1 MNKADKYFIEIAEEL
16 LKKENSTE
24 NEKVRP
30 KYEDGTPAHTYFTT
44 HKVFQYDLEKGEFP
58 LLTLRPLAW
67 KSAIKEVLWIYQD
80 QTSELEVLRD
90 KYGITWWDSWDIG
103 DDTIGVRY
111 GETVAKYGLID
122 DLLKGLKEEPYT
134 RRHIMNLYQYQDFNE
149 TKGLYPCAFMT
160 MWSVRNGKLD
170 MTLIQRSSDFPV
182 AGHINETQY
191 VALQMMIAKAVG
203 LEVGKFTHYIEN
215 VHIYDRHLKQV
226 QEMLNRTPSDKTPK
240 LVLNTDKTDFYS
252 FTIDDFEV
260 VDYEP
265 VRPQLKFELGI

>member
-16 LKKENSTE
+16 MKKENSTE

-30 KYEDGTPAHTYFTT
+30 RYADGVQAHTYFTT

-58 LLTLRPLAW
+58 LLTLRPTGW
-67 KSAIKEVLWIYQD
+67 KSAIKEILWIYQD
-80 QTSELEVLRD
+80 QTSNLEVLRQ

-103 DDTIGVRY
+103 DNTIGVRY
-111 GETVAKYGLID
+111 GETVAKYDLINE
-122 DLLKGLKEEPYT
+122 LIYGLKKEPYT
-134 RRHIMNLYQYQDFNE
+134 RRHIMNLYQYHDFEE
-149 TKGLYPCAFMT
+149 TSGLYPCAFMT

-170 MTLIQRSSDFPV
+170 LSLIQRSSDFCV
-182 AGHINETQY
+182 AWAINAISY
-191 VALQMMIAKAVG
+191 VALQMMIAKTVG

-215 VHIYDRHLKQV
+215 VHIYDRHLEQV

-265 VRPQLKFELGI
+265 VKPQLKFELGI